1 MARLS
6 ALAVFAVTLALA
18 GNAFAGGLEMASEWT
33 WYRDGSR
40 IFNAVIVLGGFVWLG
55 VKFGGPML
63 RKRAE
68 LIAEKF
74 KTLEANQAKA
84 EASLKEY
91 EKKISDLKSEADK
104 IRQEAKD
111 EGEMIKQRILSGAE
125 KAAEQIMAK
134 AAERIAV
141 ETEQAKEKLKR
152 EATIAAVDLAEEII
166 KRNMSAKDQENIL
179 SEYIEN
185 LGNSKN

>member
-1 MARLS
+1 MPRLV
-6 ALAVFAVTLALA
+6 ALAFFAVSLVFIES
-18 GNAFAGGLEMASEWT
+18 AFAGGLEMATEWT
-33 WYRDGSR
+33 LYRDGGR

-91 EKKISDLKSEADK
+91 EKKISELKSEAEK

-111 EGEMIKQRILSGAE
+111 EGEMIKQRIVAGAE
-125 KAAEQIMAK
+125 KAAEQIMVK
-134 AAERIAV
+134 ASERIEV
-141 ETEQAKEKLKR
+141 ETGQAKERLKR
-152 EATIAAVDLAEEII
+152 EATMAAVDLAEEII
-166 KRNMSAKDQENIL
+166 KRNMSDKDQENIL
-179 SEYIEN
+179 SEYIDN
-185 LGNSKN
+185 LGNRKN